1 MNWKL
6 YLDDIRTPRDP
17 TYVIS
22 RTVNDAQNLV
32 LTCGVPGYISF
43 DHDLGTDDEGNL
55 LPTGYDF
62 AKWLVE
68 MDMDGIITIPRNFLF
83 AVHSANPVGA
93 KNIQVYLYNYL
104 TSKEDINMIHKK
116 SEAKNM
122 HHNRNFF
129 IKGIRDNP
137 FILDDASN
145 ELLNDRAFL
154 LECVQSYTF
163 YFFEELN
170 ISIDLDFESAINM
183 YQIALTSLNEETR
196 REKKVKI
203 ENHMFMCSQ
212 AISYAPKELK
222 EDREFM
228 LEAIKSNKFSLEYAH
243 YTLLDDRSFILEAM
257 KYSNGFAF
265 RYGSEETRSDPEIA
279 LLAVQTYEWALSYAS
294 MELRDDRNIVLEA
307 VKFFGMALQFASER
321 LRDDRE
327 VVLAALKS
335 DGWALRYISDTLRN
349 DTEIVSLAT
358 YNMGAFKQTF
368 M

>member
-1 MNWKL
+1 L
-6 YLDDIRTPRDP
+6 
-17 TYVIS
+17 
-22 RTVNDAQNLV
+22 VNDAQNLV
-32 LTCGVPGYISF
+32 LTCGVPGFISF

-68 MDMDGIITIPRNFLF
+68 MDMDDIITIPRNFLF

-104 TSKEDINMIHKK
+104 TSKEDINMIHER
-116 SEAKNM
+116 SEANNM
-122 HHNRNFF
+122 NRNFF
-129 IKGIRDNP
+129 IKGIRENP
-137 FILDDASN
+137 FILEDASM
-145 ELLNDRAFL
+145 ELCNDRTFL

-163 YFFEELN
+163 YLFEELN
-170 ISIDLDFESAINM
+170 IGVDLDFESSIKM

-203 ENHMFMCSQ
+203 ENHMYMCSQ
-212 AISYAPKELK
+212 AISYAPKALK

-228 LEAIKSNKFSLEYAH
+228 LEAIKSNKYTVEYAH
-243 YTLLDDRSFILEAM
+243 YTFLDDRSFILDAM
-257 KYSNGFAF
+257 RGSDGFAF
-265 RYGSEETRSDPEIA
+265 RYGSEETRSDPAMA

-294 MELRDDRNIVLEA
+294 MELRDDRKIVLEA

-327 VVLAALKS
+327 VVLTALKS
-335 DGWALRYISDTLRN
+335 DGWALPYVSDALRN

-358 YNMGAFKQTF
+358 NNMGAHKYTF